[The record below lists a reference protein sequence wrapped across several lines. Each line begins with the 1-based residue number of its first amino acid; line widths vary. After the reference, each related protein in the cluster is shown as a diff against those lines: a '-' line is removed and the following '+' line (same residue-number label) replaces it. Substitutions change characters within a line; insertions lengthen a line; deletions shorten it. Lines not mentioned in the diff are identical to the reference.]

1 MRVLNG
7 PMQSWKVLAPGSV
20 SQDRLVMTE
29 VAEPLPLAGEL
40 VIEVAACAMCRTD
53 LQIVEGDLPAHQ
65 LPVTPGHQVVGT
77 VVAVGSS
84 VDQTRVGQRVGLA
97 WIASACERCRF
108 CLEGRENLCPEA
120 KFTGWDVDGGYAGQV
135 VAKAEFAFDLSV
147 LGDRSSVSIAPMM
160 CAGVIGYRALRIAGV
175 GPGDAGRRVGLYG
188 FGASA
193 RQVLQMLRFW
203 GIDTYVASRTRTEAD
218 QAMELGA
225 LWAGLYDER
234 PPVPLDAAITFAPAG
249 SVVIAALRS
258 LDRGGVVAINAIHLD
273 EVPSFAYD
281 DLWLERSLRS
291 VANVTRRD
299 VVEFI
304 DLVAQADLHTEFERL
319 SFAEAN
325 DGLRRMK
332 AGELRGSFV
341 LV

>member
-1 MRVLNG
+1 
-7 PMQSWKVLAPGSV
+7 
-20 SQDRLVMTE
+20 
-29 VAEPLPLAGEL
+29 
-40 VIEVAACAMCRTD
+40 
-53 LQIVEGDLPAHQ
+53 
-65 LPVTPGHQVVGT
+65 
-77 VVAVGSS
+77 
-84 VDQTRVGQRVGLA
+84 
-97 WIASACERCRF
+97 
-108 CLEGRENLCPEA
+108 
-120 KFTGWDVDGGYAGQV
+120 
-135 VAKAEFAFDLSV
+135 
-147 LGDRSSVSIAPMM
+147 
-160 CAGVIGYRALRIAGV
+160 
-175 GPGDAGRRVGLYG
+175 
-188 FGASA
+188 
-193 RQVLQMLRFW
+193 
-203 GIDTYVASRTRTEAD
+203 
-218 QAMELGA
+218 MELGA